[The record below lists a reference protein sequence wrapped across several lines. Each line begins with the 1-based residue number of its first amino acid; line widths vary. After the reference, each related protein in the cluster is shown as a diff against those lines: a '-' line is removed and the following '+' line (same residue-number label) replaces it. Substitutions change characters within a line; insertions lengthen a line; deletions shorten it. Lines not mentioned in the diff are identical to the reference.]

1 MVDSDNCYALVS
13 FKPDKSSSKLWL
25 MVSSFP
31 IYLPVDSA
39 NIGNMNWSIVVIGA
53 IIIFPGIY
61 WVTHARHVYIKES
74 NSTLESSHQVIEG
87 IPPVLNVL
95 PHAGTSVKI

>member
-53 IIIFPGIY
+53 IIIFPGKLRI
-61 WVTHARHVYIKES
+61 ADSRR
-74 NSTLESSHQVIEG
+74 
-87 IPPVLNVL
+87 
-95 PHAGTSVKI
+95 